1 MEFPKIYVVA
11 GASEEPTVMVKRRA
25 VTSSF
30 LKEAASTPAQPRTT
44 AAQRAKRTFRQI
56 PGTLLRLLPCI
67 TWVANYDVKRQL
79 VPDVLAGLSTGVLHV
94 PQGMVSAIISGVGP
108 VYGLYSSLY
117 PALVYVLLGSSP
129 YISMGMFA
137 VTALMTANAVKTFG
151 VQSNTTVGNESYP
164 DFGDSPAGV
173 AITVTMMSGLIQIAL
188 WLLRLDRLS
197 VVISPIMAEGFLAG
211 AAFTVVA
218 TQVPSV
224 FDASYQSSKGV
235 FGTVLSLYSL
245 MANILSSNVVTTSM
259 SLVAFVLLGVSK
271 FVFGRRL
278 KRVTAIPLPAD
289 LILVAAGAT
298 ISYLLHLH
306 ESYEVSVVGVIPSG
320 FPDPLTPSW
329 RHSLSV
335 LPDAAA
341 IALVQFVSAVS
352 MAELLGRKQ
361 RLNVDARQEMLA
373 YGVSS
378 VVGSFFQCIPTG
390 SAVARSIIL
399 KDVGGQ
405 TQVSGLV
412 SSAVVAVTLYA
423 FAPLFEPLPK
433 CILGVVIIVALVP
446 MLLKVKN
453 LPKLWKTS
461 RSDAAL
467 WLLSCVSVIF
477 LDVTYGLIVG
487 SLLGL
492 LIIFLKLNSHEG
504 IYLQAYSSDIFLPSG
519 SHISWHDGIV
529 IFRFGSPLCFA
540 NHKNIICGFEE
551 IFRETQPEK
560 PQFIDETKNLKS
572 AKAIVLDCSAISFI
586 DSVGLAALNVVVET
600 CHVNK
605 CQLFLASLPT
615 GTLSSVQSQPDLAS
629 RIGVGRMAPTI
640 QDALALVK
648 KELSDLETKHRLDI
662 LV

>member
-1 MEFPKIYVVA
+1 MDTADTNCTKAMAAASGNTLKECLHEGVS
-11 GASEEPTVMVKRRA
+11 GSGNLEETTRASEQPTVVVNRRA
-25 VTSSF
+25 ATSSF
-30 LKEAASTPAQPRTT
+30 FKEVASTPALPRST
-44 AAQRAKRTFRQI
+44 AAQRAKRTLRQI

-79 VPDVLAGLSTGVLHV
+79 VPDVLAGLSTAVLHV

-117 PALVYVLLGSSP
+117 PALVYVLLGTSP

-137 VTALMTANAVKTFG
+137 VTALMTADAVKKFG
-151 VQSNTTVGNESYP
+151 VQSNATVGNESYP
-164 DFGDSPAGV
+164 DLGDSPAGV

-224 FDASYQSSKGV
+224 FDASYQSSEGV

-245 MANILSSNVVTTSM
+245 MTNILSSNVVTTSM

-271 FVFGRRL
+271 YVFGRRL

-298 ISYLLHLH
+298 ISYLLRLH
-306 ESYEVSVVGVIPSG
+306 EIYEVSVVGVIPSG
-320 FPDPLTPSW
+320 FPDPQTPSW

-361 RLNVDARQEMLA
+361 RLNIDASQEMLA

-461 RSDAAL
+461 RSDA
-467 WLLSCVSVIF
+467 
-477 LDVTYGLIVG
+477 
-487 SLLGL
+487 
-492 LIIFLKLNSHEG
+492 
-504 IYLQAYSSDIFLPSG
+504 
-519 SHISWHDGIV
+519 
-529 IFRFGSPLCFA
+529 
-540 NHKNIICGFEE
+540 
-551 IFRETQPEK
+551 
-560 PQFIDETKNLKS
+560 
-572 AKAIVLDCSAISFI
+572 
-586 DSVGLAALNVVVET
+586 
-600 CHVNK
+600 
-605 CQLFLASLPT
+605 
-615 GTLSSVQSQPDLAS
+615 
-629 RIGVGRMAPTI
+629 
-640 QDALALVK
+640 
-648 KELSDLETKHRLDI
+648 
-662 LV
+662 

>member
-1 MEFPKIYVVA
+1 
-11 GASEEPTVMVKRRA
+11 
-25 VTSSF
+25 
-30 LKEAASTPAQPRTT
+30 
-44 AAQRAKRTFRQI
+44 
-56 PGTLLRLLPCI
+56 
-67 TWVANYDVKRQL
+67 
-79 VPDVLAGLSTGVLHV
+79 
-94 PQGMVSAIISGVGP
+94 
-108 VYGLYSSLY
+108 
-117 PALVYVLLGSSP
+117 
-129 YISMGMFA
+129 
-137 VTALMTANAVKTFG
+137 
-151 VQSNTTVGNESYP
+151 
-164 DFGDSPAGV
+164 
-173 AITVTMMSGLIQIAL
+173 
-188 WLLRLDRLS
+188 
-197 VVISPIMAEGFLAG
+197 
-211 AAFTVVA
+211 
-218 TQVPSV
+218 
-224 FDASYQSSKGV
+224 
-235 FGTVLSLYSL
+235 
-245 MANILSSNVVTTSM
+245 
-259 SLVAFVLLGVSK
+259 
-271 FVFGRRL
+271 
-278 KRVTAIPLPAD
+278 
-289 LILVAAGAT
+289 
-298 ISYLLHLH
+298 
-306 ESYEVSVVGVIPSG
+306 
-320 FPDPLTPSW
+320 
-329 RHSLSV
+329 
-335 LPDAAA
+335 
-341 IALVQFVSAVS
+341 
-352 MAELLGRKQ
+352 
-361 RLNVDARQEMLA
+361 
-373 YGVSS
+373 
-378 VVGSFFQCIPTG
+378 
-390 SAVARSIIL
+390 
-399 KDVGGQ
+399 
-405 TQVSGLV
+405 VSGLV

-467 WLLSCVSVIF
+467 WLLSCVGVIF

-492 LIIFLKLNSHEG
+492 LIIFLKLNSHKG
-504 IYLQAYSSDIFLPSG
+504 VYLQAYNSDIFLPSG

-586 DSVGLAALNVVVET
+586 DSIGLAALNEVVET